1 MYQKQSF
8 YIFNEHLIS
17 EFTVHNSYLQLDQ
30 NVFENPSEPLSPSDV
45 RKKNDFDPD
54 QYELVKRRPL
64 PDEYEVVKKRQEK
77 SFAASISSPRARGD
91 NPMRVYPIYPSEANI
106 F

>member
-1 MYQKQSF
+1 M
-8 YIFNEHLIS
+8 
-17 EFTVHNSYLQLDQ
+17 
-30 NVFENPSEPLSPSDV
+30 FENPAEPLSPSDV

-77 SFAASISSPRARGD
+77 SFDSPRARGD